1 MAAAKNVSFFDVI
14 QRNRLKSLLMILILG
29 TVLVFSTFAFI
40 IVVGY
45 AYVFDASALS
55 SSGSSIYGYAANMSS
70 GVVPAQQAGAFSYV
84 TTYGLLICIVLAVAY
99 IAFIYFAGYKMLLRW
114 SHAKEANRAQNHSLY
129 SSVEGLAAAT
139 QIHMPKLYV
148 QESQELNAFAT
159 SRGRNESA
167 IVVTSALLGTMD
179 KRELQG
185 VLAHETSHIANGDS
199 QLMTITTMLA
209 TAIALPAIFVRSIFG
224 LITKPQAMALSSIGE
239 SLPSMIALGLGA
251 IVFGAATAW
260 IMSMQL
266 SGAIGLVALVG
277 FGLLCL
283 LCVLLLAIMSWV
295 YLISFFIVLSLVAIV
310 VTFFVAPSLF
320 LVIRALS
327 AAYPAAMAPWISGAV
342 VVQNPANILYAMAF
356 VLVVAYSI
364 WFFLGTLP
372 GLLNLMIR
380 PAVSRSR
387 EYMADAN
394 GARLTRDPHA
404 LASALSK
411 IKGRADGKG
420 GAITGMMGSFAA
432 QLYLSDTQNM
442 GQGTNRRGS
451 VWNLETVG
459 GDITLIIFFSYL
471 FFGLSIR
478 LWVFSLVLICAV
490 AIFLYTADVL
500 LSVLLND
507 TSDLLS
513 SHPPIDARIKRLN
526 KMY

>member
-1 MAAAKNVSFFDVI
+1 MGTANGVSFFDVI
-14 QRNRLKSLLMILILG
+14 QRNHVKSLLMILILG
-29 TVLVFSTFAFI
+29 AILVFSTFAFI

-45 AYVFDASALS
+45 AYAFDSSALS
-55 SSGSSIYGYAANMSS
+55 SSGSSIYGYAMNMSS
-70 GVVPAQQAGAFSYV
+70 GIVPAPQAGTFSYV
-84 TTYGLLICIVLAVAY
+84 TTYGLLICMVLAAAY
-99 IAFIYFAGYKMLLRW
+99 VLVVYFAGYKMLLRL
-114 SHAKEANRAQNHSLY
+114 SRAKAADRAQNRSLY
-129 SSVEGLAAAT
+129 SSVEGLAAST
-139 QIHMPKLYV
+139 QIRMPKIYI
-148 QESQELNAFAT
+148 QESEALNAFAT

-167 IVVTSALLGTMD
+167 IVVTSALLETMD

-209 TAIALPAIFVRSIFG
+209 TAIALPAIFVRSIFS
-224 LITKPQAMALSSIGE
+224 LITKPQAMALSSVSE
-239 SLPSMIALGLGA
+239 SLPAMMALGLGSV
-251 IVFGAATAW
+251 VFGAVTAW

-266 SGAIGLVALVG
+266 SGTIGLIALVF

-283 LCVLLLAIMSWV
+283 LCVLLLVIMSWV
-295 YLISFFIVLSLVAIV
+295 YMAAFFIVLSLVAIV

-327 AAYPAAMAPWISGAV
+327 TAYPAAMAPWISGAV
-342 VVQNPANILYAMAF
+342 VTQNPANILYAMAF
-356 VLVVAYSI
+356 VLVVAYSL

-411 IKGRADGKG
+411 IKGHADGKG
-420 GAITGMMGSFAA
+420 GAITGMMGGLAA
-432 QLYLSDTQNM
+432 QLYLSDTHSS
-442 GQGTNRRGS
+442 GQDMNRRGS

-459 GDITLIIFFSYL
+459 GDIMLIVFFSYL
-471 FFGLSIR
+471 FFGLSIQ

-526 KMY
+526 NMY